1 MIQLFVKEG
10 KVVSTDVPI
19 PEIEKGSVL
28 IKVLYSCISTGTE
41 VSTLKDSKISIVKKI
56 IEKPNSLTSFT
67 SFFIN
72 IFIIKQFH

>member
-28 IKVLYSCISTGTE
+28 IRFCTAVFL
-41 VSTLKDSKISIVKKI
+41 LA
-56 IEKPNSLTSFT
+56 LRF
-67 SFFIN
+67 
-72 IFIIKQFH
+72 QH